1 MNARMYN
8 TLEARYQAEIKD
20 AKYKIE
26 AIEEHNMVI
35 PEHVDITGEI
45 DTLLGK
51 IGKAEEKLSVMR
63 KYYGEKKANKNIL

>member
-8 TLEARYQAEIKD
+8 TLEARYQAEIED
-20 AKYKIE
+20 AKYKID

-35 PEHVDITGEI
+35 PEHVDITGEVNK
-45 DTLLGK
+45 LLGQ

-63 KYYGEKKANKNIL
+63 KYYGKKEAPKVL